1 MESSD
6 LSFSEERNQIDE
18 HAYEIGELGK
28 FDVEKSFS
36 DLVGGINDDSSVDFS
51 DQENEVLA
59 DELDFGGYSHEAI
72 NEYSMSSY
80 SSDDLNEFYGDPS
93 FSAGSYSDEDDY
105 FLSGRPY
112 RQPYYYDDEWDHFV
126 EHEKKH
132 YAPYYQNQEAP
143 ISEPAPP
150 TPSPPQPA
158 PAPASQ
164 SSSGSATTSSVSS
177 SSVSSV
183 SSTSS
188 SSSSSESAA
197 NRYNGLDEDDH
208 LVPKVPK

>member
-1 MESSD
+1 MNEYNAPGKQELQIDVTISEKKRNDINPEVAPIELEIIPKKVDNDMESSD

-80 SSDDLNEFYGDPS
+80 SSDDLNEFYGNPS

-132 YAPYYQNQEAP
+132 YAPYY
-143 ISEPAPP
+143 
-150 TPSPPQPA
+150 
-158 PAPASQ
+158 
-164 SSSGSATTSSVSS
+164 
-177 SSVSSV
+177 
-183 SSTSS
+183 
-188 SSSSSESAA
+188 
-197 NRYNGLDEDDH
+197 
-208 LVPKVPK
+208 